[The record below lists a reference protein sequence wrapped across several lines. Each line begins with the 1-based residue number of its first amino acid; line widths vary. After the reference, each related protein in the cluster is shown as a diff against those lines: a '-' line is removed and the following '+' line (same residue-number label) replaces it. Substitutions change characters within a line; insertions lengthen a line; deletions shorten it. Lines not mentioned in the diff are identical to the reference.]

1 MNRLDFS
8 SVMAVI
14 RYYISPDHGMN
25 QGELLDELFYSLH
38 AESKEPIIFDG
49 ASVNRWLKGTERVSP
64 IISRYYLKKR
74 NREKLSNDIEQY
86 ILPLM
91 YDSDMAVQELYRLT
105 VQDTTISDRKKNKLL
120 KGYPCDTEQ
129 DAACL
134 IATLLCFSMERTFV
148 RRTAANT
155 VLMATGSLSPASADF
170 ILNNRV
176 PAPCRHFC
184 GRDEEL
190 SVLHGL
196 LNKHGKAFISGIP
209 GIGKSELA
217 KAYAKQ
223 HKADYTNIVHLYY
236 TGSLREDI
244 ARMDFVDDLP
254 DDTADARYERHAR
267 FLRTLKEDTLL
278 IVDNFNVTTEE
289 DDLLA
294 EVMAYRC
301 KVLFTTRCRFDEYP
315 MLELSEIIDKQI
327 LLRLMS
333 NFYSEAAQHQG
344 TLLQIIDAVHSHTLA
359 VELAA
364 RLLETG
370 MLEPHALLA
379 KLQAEKAAFNAVDT
393 VNIHKDGRNT
403 KATYYRHIHTLFSLY
418 QLAAAEQDVMRSLCF
433 TPSTGISARLLAKW
447 LRQDDL
453 NTING
458 LIEMGFI
465 QAQPGCIVALH
476 PLVQEIALEELK
488 SSIQNCRTLLD
499 SLHEICL
506 CHGEESPHVQVTM
519 QTIERIV
526 SYSDKDDSAYYL
538 RFVEDAIPFTEK
550 YRCQRGVVALVH
562 EMEVLLADSTL
573 GALNDRALLLSYQ
586 ALCANSP
593 VAAIH
598 LQERALSLLPNIT
611 ADNALLASN
620 LHANLGGMYRESGNY
635 IKAKEHME
643 AAITL
648 LRQSDLLACHDSI
661 PQVVNY
667 ALLLSEMGQPDKAI
681 AVLEQVGK
689 VVQEHN
695 SAVCMD
701 TAAIHEAI
709 GNTYLMT
716 GNVEQA
722 AIQHRKCLA
731 IYAELFLDQPDM
743 LSAKQA
749 DLRMLYEQVGA
760 YIAPSMLQIA

>member
-25 QGELLDELFYSLH
+25 QGELLDELFYRLH

-49 ASVNRWLKGTERVSP
+49 ASVNRWLKGTERISP
-64 IISRYYLKKR
+64 IISRYYMKKR
-74 NREKLSNDIEQY
+74 NREKLVNDIEQY

-120 KGYPCDTEQ
+120 KGYHCDTEQ
-129 DAACL
+129 EAAQL
-134 IATLLCFSMERTFV
+134 IATLLCFAMERTFV
-148 RRTAANT
+148 RRTAENT
-155 VLMATGSLSPASADF
+155 VLMATGSLSPTSADF
-170 ILNNRV
+170 ILNNRIPV
-176 PAPCRHFC
+176 PCRHFC
-184 GRDEEL
+184 GRDAEL
-190 SVLHGL
+190 SVLHDL
-196 LNKHGKAFISGIP
+196 LNEHSKVFISGIP

-223 HKADYTNIVHLYY
+223 HKDDYTNVVHLYY

-244 ARMDFVDDLP
+244 ARMDLVDDLP
-254 DDTADARYERHAR
+254 DDTDEVSYQRHAR

-278 IVDNFNVTTEE
+278 IVDNFNVTVEE

-294 EVMAYRC
+294 DVMAYRC
-301 KVLFTTRCRFDEYP
+301 KVLFTTRCRFDGYP
-315 MLELSEIIDKQI
+315 MLELCEINDKQT
-327 LLRLMS
+327 LLHLMS

-379 KLQAEKAAFNAVDT
+379 KLQAEKAAFNVADT

-433 TPSTGISARLLAKW
+433 TPPTGISARLLAKW
-447 LRQDDL
+447 LRQDSL

-458 LIEMGFI
+458 LIEMGFVHS
-465 QAQPGCIVALH
+465 QPGRIIALH

-488 SSIQNCRTLLD
+488 PSIQSCRTLLD

-506 CHGEESPHVQVTM
+506 RHGEESPHVQVTM
-519 QTIERIV
+519 QTIEGIV
-526 SYSDKDDSAYYL
+526 THAIKDDSAYYL
-538 RFVEDAIPFTEK
+538 RFVEDAIPFAEK

-562 EMEVLLADSTL
+562 EMESLLADSIL
-573 GALNDRALLLSYQ
+573 GTQDDRTLLLSYQ

-598 LQERALSLLPNIT
+598 LQEEALTLPTNIT

-643 AAITL
+643 ASITL
-648 LRQSDLLACHDSI
+648 LRQYDMLACHDSI

-667 ALLLSEMGQPDKAI
+667 AVLLSEMGQTDKAI
-681 AVLEQVGK
+681 TVLEQVEK
-689 VVQEHN
+689 VVQAYN
-695 SAVCMD
+695 SAICMD
-701 TAAIHEAI
+701 SAAICEAL
-709 GNTYLMT
+709 GNIYLMA

-731 IYAELFLDQPDM
+731 IYAELFPDQPDM

-749 DLRMLYEQVGA
+749 DLRMLYEQVSTN
-760 YIAPSMLQIA
+760 IAPSILRIA